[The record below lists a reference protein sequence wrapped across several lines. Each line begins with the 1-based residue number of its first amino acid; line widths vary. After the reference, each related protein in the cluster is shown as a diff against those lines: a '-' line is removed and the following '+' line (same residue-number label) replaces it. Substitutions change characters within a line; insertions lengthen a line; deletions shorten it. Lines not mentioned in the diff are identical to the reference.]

1 MCYNKLKRFVYTI
14 IADLC
19 LPCNGKEGA
28 ATVKIRWYEVLILVL
43 ALLCALT
50 LLFAY
55 FSTVWTTP
63 SVTVERI
70 SVQSSTDTSGE
81 EQEIQT
87 GSQSASG

>member
-1 MCYNKLKRFVYTI
+1 M
-14 IADLC
+14 
-19 LPCNGKEGA
+19 
-28 ATVKIRWYEVLILVL
+28 KIRWYEVLILAL

-50 LLFAY
+50 LLVTY

-70 SVQSSTDTSGE
+70 SVQSSADTSGE

>member
-1 MCYNKLKRFVYTI
+1 M
-14 IADLC
+14 
-19 LPCNGKEGA
+19 
-28 ATVKIRWYEVLILVL
+28 KIRWYEVLILAL

-50 LLFAY
+50 LLFTY

-70 SVQSSTDTSGE
+70 SVQTSADTSGE

>member
-1 MCYNKLKRFVYTI
+1 M
-14 IADLC
+14 
-19 LPCNGKEGA
+19 
-28 ATVKIRWYEVLILVL
+28 KIRWYEVLILAL

-50 LLFAY
+50 LLFTY

-70 SVQSSTDTSGE
+70 SVQSSADTSGE
-81 EQEIQT
+81 EQELQT

>member
-1 MCYNKLKRFVYTI
+1 M
-14 IADLC
+14 
-19 LPCNGKEGA
+19 
-28 ATVKIRWYEVLILVL
+28 KIRWYEVLILAF

-50 LLFAY
+50 LLFTY

-70 SVQSSTDTSGE
+70 SVQSSADTSGE

>member
-1 MCYNKLKRFVYTI
+1 MKRFVYPI

-28 ATVKIRWYEVLILVL
+28 SAVKIRWYEVLILAL

-50 LLFAY
+50 LLFTY

-70 SVQSSTDTSGE
+70 SVQSSADTSGE

-87 GSQSASG
+87 GSQSASD

>member
-1 MCYNKLKRFVYTI
+1 M
-14 IADLC
+14 
-19 LPCNGKEGA
+19 
-28 ATVKIRWYEVLILVL
+28 KIRWYEVLILAL

-50 LLFAY
+50 LLFTY

-70 SVQSSTDTSGE
+70 SVQSSADTSME

>member
-1 MCYNKLKRFVYTI
+1 MKRFAYPI

-28 ATVKIRWYEVLILVL
+28 PTVKIRWYEVLILAL

-50 LLFAY
+50 LLFTY

-70 SVQSSTDTSGE
+70 SVQSSADTSGE

-87 GSQSASG
+87 GSQSSFG

>member
-1 MCYNKLKRFVYTI
+1 M
-14 IADLC
+14 
-19 LPCNGKEGA
+19 
-28 ATVKIRWYEVLILVL
+28 KIRWYEVLILAF

-50 LLFAY
+50 LLFTY

-63 SVTVERI
+63 SVTVERK
-70 SVQSSTDTSGE
+70 SVQSSADTSGE

>member
-1 MCYNKLKRFVYTI
+1 M
-14 IADLC
+14 
-19 LPCNGKEGA
+19 
-28 ATVKIRWYEVLILVL
+28 KIRWYEVLILAF

-50 LLFAY
+50 LLFTY

-70 SVQSSTDTSGE
+70 SVQTSADTSGE